1 MAHPLMSRRVPTL
14 AVLLAGTLLLAACGE
29 REEPTGASAGAL
41 VPLQPLEVM
50 LDFTPSPEHAGLF
63 AAQEGEAFVDAR
75 LDVELTEPPEPAAPL
90 EALRKGEVD
99 IAITHQPELLLARD
113 RGEDVVSIGAL
124 VQVPLTAIVS
134 SGADAVGR
142 PEQLRGQRVATAG
155 LDYQEALLGAVLQEA
170 GVRPADVETADVGFD
185 LLEATVS
192 ERFAA
197 VFGATWND
205 EAVELGL
212 ADRRPSALQVERLG
226 VPTYAELV
234 FVVRAQDARER
245 GPLLRRFMQAVA
257 SGHRLLREDPGE
269 GTAALLRANRDL
281 NAAATR
287 ASVRE
292 TLPLFFP
299 DQEDTPEGEERERER
314 PFGFQDFEER
324 DAFGRWMLANGLVR
338 LPPDARVA
346 ATNEFLPG
354 EGLVIDEGAP

>member
-1 MAHPLMSRRVPTL
+1 MAHPPMSRRLPTL
-14 AVLLAGTLLLAACGE
+14 AALLTGALLLVACGE

-50 LDFTPSPEHAGLF
+50 LDFAPSPEHAGLF
-63 AAQEGEAFVDAR
+63 AAQQGDAFVDAR
-75 LDVELTEPPEPAAPL
+75 LNVELTEPPEPSAPL

-113 RGEDVVSIGAL
+113 RGEDLVSIGAL
-124 VQVPLTAIVS
+124 VQAPLTAIVS
-134 SGADAVGR
+134 SGGDAVRR

-155 LDYQEALLGAVLQEA
+155 LDYQEALLGAVLEEA

-185 LLEATVS
+185 LLDAAVS

-205 EAVELGL
+205 EAVELRRAG
-212 ADRRPSALQVERLG
+212 RRPAALRVERLG

-245 GPLLRRFMQAVA
+245 GPLLRRFMRAAA
-257 SGHRLLREDPGE
+257 SGHRLLRKDPDE

-281 NAAATR
+281 NRGATR

-299 DQEDTPEGEERERER
+299 DQEDKPEDQERER

-338 LPPDARVA
+338 SPPDARVA

-354 EGLVIDEGAP
+354 EGIVVDEGAP

>member
-1 MAHPLMSRRVPTL
+1 MPRRLPTL
-14 AVLLAGTLLLAACGE
+14 AALLAGALVLTACGE
-29 REEPTGASAGAL
+29 RQEPTGASAGAL

-50 LDFTPSPEHAGLF
+50 LDFLPSPEHAGLF

-75 LDVELTEPPEPAAPL
+75 LDVELTAPPEPSAPL

-99 IAITHQPELLLARD
+99 IAISHQPELLLARD
-113 RGEDVVSIGAL
+113 RGADLVSIGAL

-134 SGADAVGR
+134 SGEDAVRR

-155 LDYQEALLGAVLQEA
+155 LDYQEALLGAILEEA
-170 GVRPADVETADVGFD
+170 GVRPADVETVDVGFD
-185 LLEATVS
+185 LLDATVS
-192 ERFAA
+192 ERVAA

-205 EAVELGL
+205 EAVELRR
-212 ADRRPSALQVERLG
+212 ADRRPSALRVEQLG

-257 SGHRLLREDPGE
+257 TGHRMLREEPGE
-269 GTAALLRANRDL
+269 GTAALLRENRDL
-281 NAAATR
+281 NRGATR

-299 DQEDTPEGEERERER
+299 DQEDRPEDQERER
-314 PFGFQDFEER
+314 PFGFQDLEER

-338 LPPDARVA
+338 SPPDARVA

-354 EGLVIDEGAP
+354 EGIVVDEGAP